1 MGVRNTNVGTSRFN
15 SQDNQKTT
23 IHELRRV
30 RTGIAELIAIMAGGG
45 GGAGDATLV
54 EQQAQTALLTT
65 INTNIADIE
74 TLLGGAK
81 SDLHKMQTEANDL
94 VATYTYLDPA
104 DPVDRRISTIVYSSA
119 ALALSVTDTFLYAGV
134 AGDFYVTSSTLS

>member
-30 RTGIAELIAIMAGGG
+30 RTGIAELIAIMAGG

-119 ALALSVTDTFLYAGV
+119 ALALSVTDTFLYAGI

>member
-45 GGAGDATLV
+45 GAGDATLV

-65 INTNIADIE
+65 INTNIANKYIIE
-74 TLLGGAK
+74 
-81 SDLHKMQTEANDL
+81 
-94 VATYTYLDPA
+94 
-104 DPVDRRISTIVYSSA
+104 
-119 ALALSVTDTFLYAGV
+119 LSCLE
-134 AGDFYVTSSTLS
+134 